1 MTLPWKLKLKAV
13 QNKFNEYIYIYIYI
27 YIKLDILISYL
38 TNTFYPMVI
47 KHIQIKIKCNECS

>member
-13 QNKFNEYIYIYIYI
+13 QNKFNEYIYI